1 MTRRCQFISNCKLIH
16 DICDKNW
23 YFFAFNETPFSVFVN
38 ISDHWSQHNVHRCEH
53 VLNPC
58 TSEFQSDILTLQ
70 TSTPDLTDCF
80 QNTVL
85 VWIPCGFFWISMIYW
100 IPFLRQQERRSHWGQ
115 SSVLNLVKS
124 VRANIFPP
132 IPTLTMLTWRV
143 HHEPQKCKCIT
154 DFLFFSN

>member
-1 MTRRCQFISNCKLIH
+1 MRRC
-16 DICDKNW
+16 
-23 YFFAFNETPFSVFVN
+23 EN
-38 ISDHWSQHNVHRCEH
+38 I
-53 VLNPC
+53 LNPC
-58 TSEFQSDILTLQ
+58 ASEFQSDILTLQ

-80 QNTVL
+80 HNTVL

-132 IPTLTMLTWRV
+132 YPDIDDANLKGTLWALKVQV
-143 HHEPQKCKCIT
+143 HHG
-154 DFLFFSN
+154 FSVLLKLMSSYKALSGYEVKHFIPEY